1 MKTKFTAFVVVLA
14 LCVSFC
20 GTAGFAAEKEIAM
33 VDTEGRTPGVW
44 LSNSEENYY
53 SVVFHA
59 AASFVSFRFFLYAG
73 AGAKGA
79 WEIYAYSQSG
89 EIGGSALA
97 KGTISADGDDYQT
110 IRFPN
115 PVPAGQYELRIRCTN
130 IGTTFNIGTVPNP
143 AENIALECAYAGIN
157 SGGEYIESYLT
168 FSEAGSSDPYFLP
181 LIGKLNTAEA
191 ALVNTDGMQ
200 PGPWLDAGEYEN
212 NFYSLTFR
220 TSVDFNAFK
229 FFLYGDP
236 GAEGSYAL
244 YPYQNG
250 KVADSP
256 AAAGSITGPGDNYVK
271 ITFEEVIKAG
281 QYKMVLKST
290 GKKGFCLGVVPE
302 AAAGVEIAA
311 ECQVTSNTTPD
322 YKYLLSYLY
331 VVPDGTDRYFLP
343 LELSATDPEPDGP
356 TIPAPPDVPATG
368 DADVPLLLLI
378 AVMLGTGATLFRR
391 KRRFPL

>member
-1 MKTKFTAFVVVLA
+1 M
-14 LCVSFC
+14 
-20 GTAGFAAEKEIAM
+20 
-33 VDTEGRTPGVW
+33 
-44 LSNSEENYY
+44 
-53 SVVFHA
+53 
-59 AASFVSFRFFLYAG
+59 
-73 AGAKGA
+73 
-79 WEIYAYSQSG
+79 
-89 EIGGSALA
+89 
-97 KGTISADGDDYQT
+97 
-110 IRFPN
+110 
-115 PVPAGQYELRIRCTN
+115 
-130 IGTTFNIGTVPNP
+130 
-143 AENIALECAYAGIN
+143 
-157 SGGEYIESYLT
+157 
-168 FSEAGSSDPYFLP
+168 
-181 LIGKLNTAEA
+181 
-191 ALVNTDGMQ
+191 NTDGMQ